1 MVTRPDNRTLAI
13 GLVAVTVL
21 FVPIPVVTQIIG
33 IPLLL
38 YASYRHWG
46 KETGTEMEIP
56 TRT

>member
-1 MVTRPDNRTLAI
+1 MVTRPDATTLVI
-13 GLVAVTVL
+13 GLVAVAVL
-21 FVPIPVVTQIIG
+21 FVPIPIVTQFIG

-56 TRT
+56 TGT